1 MIFAWADFVAVHKPK
16 ANRFYRCRMQH
27 KSGRIRPTNSQKTI
41 LAVII
46 TLTASLALA
55 EDFKTV
61 NGKEYKN
68 ATIKHVEIDGIVLST
83 KSGITKVYFTELPK
97 EVQERF
103 HYNPAVVAAAQ
114 RRAQREAEQIA
125 SQAMQDERGLT
136 APTEEEEDEALP
148 KKMIICVIVF
158 VVCLIIALGVYL
170 KKSYF

>member
-1 MIFAWADFVAVHKPK
+1 
-16 ANRFYRCRMQH
+16 MQH

-41 LAVII
+41 LAVVII
-46 TLTASLALA
+46 LTASLALA

-68 ATIKHVEIDGIVLST
+68 ATIRHVEIDGIVLST

-125 SQAMQDERGLT
+125 SQAMQDKRGLPV
-136 APTEEEEDEALP
+136 PTEEEDEDVP
-148 KKMIICVIVF
+148 KKIIIGVIVF
-158 VVCLIIALGVYL
+158 VVCLIIASGVYI

>member
-1 MIFAWADFVAVHKPK
+1 
-16 ANRFYRCRMQH
+16 MQH
-27 KSGRIRPTNSQKTI
+27 KSGRIRPTNFQKTI

-68 ATIKHVEIDGIVLST
+68 ATIKHVEIDGIVLHT

-125 SQAMQDERGLT
+125 SQAMQDERGLPV
-136 APTEEEEDEALP
+136 PTEEEDEDVP
-148 KKMIICVIVF
+148 KKIIIGVIVF
-158 VVCLIIALGVYL
+158 VVCLIIASGVYI

>member
-1 MIFAWADFVAVHKPK
+1 
-16 ANRFYRCRMQH
+16 MQH

-41 LAVII
+41 LAVVII
-46 TLTASLALA
+46 LTASLALA

-68 ATIKHVEIDGIVLST
+68 ATIRHVEIDGIVLST

-114 RRAQREAEQIA
+114 RQAQREAEQIA
-125 SQAMQDERGLT
+125 SQAMQDERGSPV
-136 APTEEEEDEALP
+136 PTEEEDEDVP
-148 KKMIICVIVF
+148 KKIIIGVIVF
-158 VVCLIIALGVYL
+158 VVCLIIASGVYI